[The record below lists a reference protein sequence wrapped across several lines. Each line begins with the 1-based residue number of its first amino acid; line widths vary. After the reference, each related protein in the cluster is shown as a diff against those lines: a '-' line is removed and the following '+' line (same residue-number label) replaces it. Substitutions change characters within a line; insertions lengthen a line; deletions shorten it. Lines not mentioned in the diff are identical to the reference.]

1 MALDPPEE
9 FDRLMVRVDRQ
20 DDLPELLS
28 SSVLVNRSQPLRADD
43 YCLYDRRLW
52 SGFRPILAGHAFYT
66 DGTSCA
72 LDAVN
77 IAMGEAVLSREL
89 TGPGPTSYG
98 ANAGCQRT
106 LSARRIEMKVFGGKK
121 DPPSMEALLL
131 QPRGVFIVEMKWIK
145 QMTRRASHPL
155 QDWHVI
161 VVNADRRYVAC
172 NTLGVVPF
180 CGLNYFTNGKETEET
195 HGWVIEKWQIRR
207 ISRVY
212 VRSLHRTLH
221 IIAWI

>member
-145 QMTRRASHPL
+145 QMTQRASHPL

-195 HGWVIEKWQIRR
+195 HGWVIEKWQIRL

-212 VRSLHRTLH
+212 VRSLLRTLH